1 MHGAAFL
8 GCAGEQLSSRC
19 RLGLHDDGG
28 SSRDRGQGGLEQLAW
43 AAARG
48 WRDSVGARR
57 GIDASPDR
65 YCPIG
70 ITAPAIKMIGG
81 VVDEEKPRA
90 IFIAVCTVISL
101 SLLAGSM
108 LAGAVWYLS
117 ADINAVAIAD
127 NQALAKQW
135 QLFQDSNMMVVQRV
149 TTLEA
154 ERTEDRSGIDHL
166 SVAIDQERAALND
179 LATAVTKLQAAV
191 DAGQRRR

>member
-1 MHGAAFL
+1 
-8 GCAGEQLSSRC
+8 
-19 RLGLHDDGG
+19 
-28 SSRDRGQGGLEQLAW
+28 
-43 AAARG
+43 
-48 WRDSVGARR
+48 
-57 GIDASPDR
+57 
-65 YCPIG
+65 
-70 ITAPAIKMIGG
+70 MIGG

-90 IFIAVCTVISL
+90 VFIAICTVISL

-117 ADINAVAIAD
+117 ADINAVAVAD

-135 QLFQDSNMMVVQRV
+135 QLFQDSNIMVVQRV